1 MRHPPESTPSPRY
14 DAVII
19 GAGFAGLYML
29 HRLRELGMTV
39 RVFERGDGV
48 GGTWYWNR
56 YPGARCDTESMTYS
70 FSFSDELQ
78 QEWEWTE
85 RYAPQAEI
93 LAYANH
99 VAERFDLK
107 RDIQFETNIACAHY
121 DEGAGR
127 WLVAD
132 DAGNTVS
139 ARFLVSAVGCLSAA
153 ALPDYPGL
161 ADFRGEWYH
170 TGRWPHEPVSF
181 AGKRVGLVG
190 TGSSGVQSTIAIAP
204 QAKHLTVFQRTPNY
218 SIPAWNGPLDEQATR
233 ELKKHYAEWR
243 ARSRYA
249 QIGIPFDSNGK
260 SAKLVPPEERERDYE
275 AAWAEGGFNF
285 VMAYPDLLTD
295 LESNRT
301 AAEFVARKIREK
313 VEDPKVAE
321 MLIPTDHPL
330 GTKRLCIDTGYY
342 ETFNRDNVT
351 LVDIR
356 SAPIERI
363 TATGIRTASANYSA
377 DYPLDTIVFA
387 TGFDAI
393 TGPLMK
399 LDIRGRGGIGLR
411 EKWADGPRTYLGL
424 SSVGFPNFF
433 MITGPGSP
441 CVLSNMLMSIEQHV
455 DWMAECIAMMQSRG
469 IRSIEPTLDAENA
482 WVQTVHDVGHTTLYP
497 HAQSWYTGAN
507 IPGKLRMFT
516 PYAGGVGTYRRV
528 CEEVVAKGYEGFVLR
543 SA

>member
-1 MRHPPESTPSPRY
+1 MKEVNVPTAHY

-29 HRLRELGMTV
+29 HRLRKLGMTV

-56 YPGARCDTESMTYS
+56 YPGARCDTESVTYS
-70 FSFSDELQ
+70 FSFSDDLQ

-107 RDIQFETNIACAHY
+107 RDIQFETGIAGARY
-121 DEGAGR
+121 DEAAGR
-127 WLVAD
+127 WLVTD
-132 DAGNTVS
+132 ERGNTVA

-153 ALPDYPGL
+153 ALPEYPGL

-181 AGKRVGLVG
+181 TGKRVGIVG

-218 SIPAWNGPLDEQATR
+218 SVPAWNGPLDPVATR
-233 ELKKHYAEWR
+233 KLKDNYAEWR

-260 SAKLVPPEERERDYE
+260 AAKSVPPAQREREYE

-285 VMAYPDLLTD
+285 VMAYPDILTD

-301 AAEFVARKIREK
+301 AAEFVERKIREK
-313 VEDPKVAE
+313 VEDPKIAE
-321 MLIPTDHPL
+321 LLIPTDHPL
-330 GTKRLCIDTGYY
+330 GTKRLCVDTGYY

-363 TATGIRTASANYSA
+363 TPTGIRTAKA
-377 DYPLDTIVFA
+377 DYELDMIVFA

-399 LDIRGRGGIGLR
+399 LDIRGRGGIALHD
-411 EKWADGPRTYLGL
+411 KWADGPRTYLGL
-424 SSVGFPNFF
+424 ASVGFPNFF

-441 CVLSNMLMSIEQHV
+441 SVLSNMLMSIEQHV
-455 DWMAECIAMMQSRG
+455 DFMADCIAMMQQRG
-469 IRSIEPTLDAENA
+469 IASIEPSAEA
-482 WVQTVHDVGHTTLYP
+482 EERWGRTVHEVGHATLYP
-497 HAQSWYTGAN
+497 HVQSWYTGAN
-507 IPGKLRMFT
+507 IPGKPRLFT

-528 CEEVVAKGYEGFVLR
+528 CEDVVAKGYEGFVLQP
-543 SA
+543 A

>member
-1 MRHPPESTPSPRY
+1 MANTLAPTAHY
-14 DAVII
+14 DAVVI

-29 HRLRELGMTV
+29 HRLRKLGMTV

-70 FSFSDELQ
+70 FSFDDDLQ
-78 QEWEWTE
+78 QQWEWSE

-93 LAYANH
+93 LEYANH
-99 VAERFDLK
+99 VAERFGLK
-107 RDIQFETNIACAHY
+107 RDIELNTSITSAHY
-121 DEGAGR
+121 DDTSARWIVTDERGR
-127 WLVAD
+127 
-132 DAGNTVS
+132 TVS

-161 ADFRGEWYH
+161 TDFAGEWYH

-181 AGKRVGLVG
+181 TGKRVGIVG

-218 SIPAWNGPLDEQATR
+218 SVPAWNGPLDPDATR
-233 ELKKHYAEWR
+233 QLKENYADWR
-243 ARSRYA
+243 ERSRYA

-260 SAKLVPPEERERDYE
+260 AAKSVPADERERDFE

-285 VMAYPDLLTD
+285 VMSYPDLLTD
-295 LESNRT
+295 IESNRL
-301 AAEFVARKIREK
+301 AADFVERKIRQK
-313 VEDPKVAE
+313 VQDPKIAQ

-330 GTKRLCIDTGYY
+330 GTKRLCVDTGYY

-351 LVDIR
+351 LVDLR
-356 SAPIERI
+356 AAPIERI
-363 TATGIRTASANYSA
+363 TKTGLRTSAAEYE
-377 DYPLDTIVFA
+377 LDMLVFA

-399 LDIRGRGGIGLR
+399 LDIRGRGGLSLR
-411 EKWADGPRTYLGL
+411 EKWAEGPRTYLGL
-424 SSVGFPNFF
+424 STVGFPNFF

-441 CVLSNMLMSIEQHV
+441 SVLSNMLMSIEQHV
-455 DWMAECIAMMQSRG
+455 DWMVDCIAMMQARG
-469 IRSIEPTLDAENA
+469 LESMEPTADAENA
-482 WVQTVHDVGHTTLYP
+482 WVQTVHEVGHMTLYP
-497 HAQSWYTGAN
+497 HVASWYTGAN
-507 IPGKLRMFT
+507 IPGKQRLFT
-516 PYAGGVGTYRRV
+516 PYAGGVGAYRRV
-528 CEEVVAKGYEGFVLR
+528 CEEVVEKDYEGFAFQR